1 MSTGSYEAGTAM
13 AVLTSQD
20 ESHHVNRATTAEEP
34 KEKQISGDITRNL
47 ALGKVSSRSA
57 PRLLSWGSQYKA
69 SLYSSLVELGWV
81 F

>member
-1 MSTGSYEAGTAM
+1 MRNWQ

-20 ESHHVNRATTAEEP
+20 ESHRVNRATTAEEP

-57 PRLLSWGSQYKA
+57 PRLLSWGSSMGPVCTQA
-69 SLYSSLVELGWV
+69 WLS
-81 F
+81 